1 MAISSFQLV
10 FWVSFVVWIELAV
23 GRLTATFAPT
33 PLAVPVPV
41 WSSFR
46 LFRVLHSLFYSP
58 VDRYPLTIAQTI
70 GSTAVKPCHVLCLPP
85 WSKFASTSDARSL
98 FRCAKHEM
106 PWSWRVFFCLLLH
119 VQFAL
124 VDQQEESGQPFREPP
139 RESPK
144 GENEIGHSVMSCVT
158 LDSTY
163 HLFYLQK
170 HREKR
175 KHSDPNLPPSHSRLV
190 NHLVVAKWG
199 VLYAYVLLF
208 FAKYDVHKVTLKSW
222 SISSVL
228 ISYF

>member
-1 MAISSFQLV
+1 MDRAGGRPIDRHLRTNPIGRPRSSVIF
-10 FWVSFVVWIELAV
+10 F
-23 GRLTATFAPT
+23 
-33 PLAVPVPV
+33 
-41 WSSFR
+41 
-46 LFRVLHSLFYSP
+46 SP
-58 VDRYPLTIAQTI
+58 VSRVAFPFLFSSRSISTHHSANNRFNRSQTVSRAMPAAMVQVRQYL
-70 GSTAVKPCHVLCLPP
+70 G
-85 WSKFASTSDARSL
+85 RSL
-98 FRCAKHEM
+98 AFSLCKTWNAL
-106 PWSWRVFFCLLLH
+106 VLTCFFCLLLH

-222 SISSVL
+222 SISSML